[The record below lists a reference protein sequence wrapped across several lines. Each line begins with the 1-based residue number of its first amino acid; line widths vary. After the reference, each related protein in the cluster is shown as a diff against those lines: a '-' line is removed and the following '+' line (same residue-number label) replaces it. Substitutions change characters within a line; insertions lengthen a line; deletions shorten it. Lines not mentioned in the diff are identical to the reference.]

1 MSADDAHDESRPFP
15 APRNEVRG
23 AAGVASE
30 AVDIIS
36 RPIEGTHRAI
46 SDTVFAGLRKVGLG
60 RASRPVQ
67 LAHDGIAAGVYTAV
81 RGISHLAGT
90 GVGAAAEV
98 YRSASGRTEWTPITS
113 RPAGAVLAGA
123 VNGLVGD
130 HMVAV
135 HNDLAV
141 PMTLYTSTIDADGE
155 PRHAELP
162 LLPWSSSAP
171 LRDPS
176 PTDAI
181 REVVADH
188 PERDLGHVV
197 LFLHGL
203 GETEHAWRLADEDSA
218 GEGYAERLASSVGAV
233 PLLLRYNSGMRIAHN
248 GAALSVLLAEV
259 TERWPV
265 PIRRLDL
272 VGHSMGGLVLRHAC
286 HAAVVTGEPWVRSV
300 RRMVYLGSPH
310 RGAPLA
316 HRVDQLA
323 GRLAR
328 YARSRTWGEFLD
340 RRSAGIRDLVAGVA
354 DTDVPLL
361 AHSTHHGVAACVTAS
376 EHHPLAN
383 ILGDLLVPVDSARGA
398 LADVET
404 LPSSHHFHL
413 LNDPRIHTHLLRWLA
428 PDEGPDGEG
437 PDDVRELR

>member
-1 MSADDAHDESRPFP
+1 MSADEAQDSSSTPDRPLP

-30 AVDIIS
+30 AVDIVS
-36 RPIEGTHRAI
+36 RPVEGTHRAI
-46 SDTVFAGLRKVGLG
+46 SDTVFAALRKAGLG
-60 RASRPVQ
+60 PASQPVQ
-67 LAHDGIAAGVYTAV
+67 RAHDGISAGIYTAV
-81 RGISHLAGT
+81 RGIGHAAGT
-90 GVGAAAEV
+90 GVGLAAEL
-98 YRSASGRTEWTPITS
+98 YRTASGRDDWTPITS
-113 RPAGAVLAGA
+113 RPAGAVLTGA

-130 HMVAV
+130 HMVAL

-162 LLPWSSSAP
+162 IAS
-171 LRDPS
+171 
-176 PTDAI
+176 TDSI

-218 GEGYAERLASSVGAV
+218 GEGYAERIASSVGAV
-233 PLLLRYNSGMRIAHN
+233 PLLLRYNSGMRLAHN
-248 GAALSVLLAEV
+248 GAALSVLLAEL

-272 VGHSMGGLVLRHAC
+272 VGHSMGGLMLRHAC
-286 HAAVVTGEPWVRSV
+286 HAAVVAGEPWVRSV

-316 HRVDQLA
+316 HQVDRLA
-323 GRLAR
+323 SRLAR
-328 YARSRTWGEFLD
+328 YAQSRTWGEFLD
-340 RRSAGIRDLVAGVA
+340 RRSVGIRDLVAGVA

-361 AHSTHHGVAACVTAS
+361 AHSTHHGVAACVTAT

-428 PDEGPDGEG
+428 PDDEGPDGEG